1 MCVSVYWRRCDSALP
16 FKTMSRIALLHIT
29 LFYTLAV
36 IVIVSPRHVQNPEHN
51 TQQDDSKSGKPGEYL
66 WYKTGSEQK
75 VAKSFI
81 MKSTQERVVKQT
93 SHSDGN
99 EEFNSGVIPVEEEN
113 DLSGSGE
120 PSEVEYMSGSGSYPS
135 SYMVSVDDSDGNSI
149 SKGPTGETPSES
161 LETSG
166 ENENDFSGENRKED
180 TGEETE
186 ISAEHEMKEQ
196 DSSGSADVE
205 QEDAN
210 DRDTHKTE
218 NEGRVKP
225 LSPAVDKDVT
235 NPKRRNEI
243 YRKSKVTKGN
253 SESEY
258 DKLLKDFKNDGDL
271 GLDLENDDDYDD
283 GDLDDA
289 LNEEEANLLVSEG
302 NKDEAGGSKSTIA
315 HRDHDGGDLSSMFRG
330 FPGARSV
337 KSAKSLHKKTGTS
350 KMKEILSKLDSD
362 IFRGYKSEE
371 YVQKHSERH
380 RDYHKQ
386 YHHQENNTTKE
397 ESSQVLSH
405 HAQNGIF
412 NGSLS
417 NVTLEA
423 QKVKPKQQP
432 QNKNYHVYDHHH
444 RHHHHHHHHHQH
456 DHHHHHHHHHHQHET
471 HKDVTGE
478 NQISAGNHPLQSNSS
493 AQYSSV
499 QYPSIYYPAPSSGP
513 AVAAPPQPYPEE
525 NSLMQFSQQSS
536 NGYEYHA
543 VKNAD
548 TAGAVCLDGSTP
560 GYYLRQGSGKGNKNW
575 IIYLQGGAWCDSEES
590 CLGRS
595 RMHLGSSLFF
605 KPLGNPGG
613 ILSSSNKENP
623 EFYDWNVAY
632 LPYCDGSSFAGNR
645 SDPVQVEGS
654 LLYFRGLR
662 ILDSTISELLS
673 DTNLKV
679 ANHVIFSGT
688 SAGGLAVMLHADF
701 VRSKLPKQV
710 HFRALADSGFFLDTA
725 SRKQKGQRKFR
736 KIMQSVF
743 KLHDCTDGVPQH
755 CVKNTSGKK
764 LWKCIFPQYFLRFV
778 KSSLFVVNPLYDSW
792 QLGNI
797 WEIPCARHPYS
808 CTKKELKQIK
818 KFRKTTLKA
827 MKGVIKGSSNIALF
841 ADSCVDHGQVIFN
854 AQWNTIKVM
863 RKSISSLFSKWYP
876 KPKKDMYFIDED
888 KYPAN
893 PTCVTKDVDKRSEI
907 LTEGF

>member
-1 MCVSVYWRRCDSALP
+1 
-16 FKTMSRIALLHIT
+16 MSHIT
-29 LFYTLAV
+29 LFYTLVV
-36 IVIVSPRHVQNPEHN
+36 IVIVSPRHIQNSEHN
-51 TQQDDSKSGKPGEYL
+51 TRQDVSKSGKPGEYL
-66 WYKTGSEQK
+66 WYKTASEQK

-81 MKSTQERVVKQT
+81 SKSVQDREVKQLT
-93 SHSDGN
+93 SDSDEN
-99 EEFNSGVIPVEEEN
+99 DELYSGVNTVQEEN

-120 PSEVEYMSGSGSYPS
+120 PSESEYMSGSGSYPS
-135 SYMVSVDDSDGNSI
+135 SYMVSVHQTDGLNSM
-149 SKGPTGETPSES
+149 SKKPTGETPSEN
-161 LETSG
+161 LEASG
-166 ENENDFSGENRKED
+166 ENDQQEGKNADFSGENKKGD

-186 ISAEHEMKEQ
+186 SSEHEMIEQ
-196 DSSGSADVE
+196 GSSGSNYA
-205 QEDAN
+205 
-210 DRDTHKTE
+210 RDTHKTE
-218 NEGRVKP
+218 KQRRVRP
-225 LSPAVDKDVT
+225 LAPVVDKEVT
-235 NPKRRNEI
+235 SPKRRNEI

-258 DKLLKDFKNDGDL
+258 DKLFKEFKNDGDL
-271 GLDLENDDDYDD
+271 GLDLEDDDDEE
-283 GDLDDA
+283 DLDDA
-289 LNEEEANLLVSEG
+289 LNEEEAKLLVSEG
-302 NKDEAGGSKSTIA
+302 NKEEAGGSKSTIA
-315 HRDHDGGDLSSMFRG
+315 HRHHNGGDLSSMFRG
-330 FPGARSV
+330 FSRDSSTTVSSGESV
-337 KSAKSLHKKTGTS
+337 HKKTRTS

-362 IFRGYKSEE
+362 IFRGHKSEE
-371 YVQKHSERH
+371 RVQHYSEKH
-380 RDYHKQ
+380 RDHHKQ
-386 YHHQENNTTKE
+386 QYRHQENNTAKE
-397 ESSQVLSH
+397 AESSRALSH
-405 HAQNGIF
+405 HAQDGVF
-412 NGSLS
+412 NGSLG

-423 QKVKPKQQP
+423 QEVKPTQQP
-432 QNKNYHVYDHHH
+432 LNNHHH
-444 RHHHHHHHHHQH
+444 RHNHRHYRHQHHHHHHQH
-456 DHHHHHHHHHHQHET
+456 RQQHHDVET
-471 HKDVTGE
+471 HKEDTGE
-478 NQISAGNHPLQSNSS
+478 NQIQAGNHLHQSNSS

-499 QYPSIYYPAPSSGP
+499 QYPSIYYPALPSGP
-513 AVAAPPQPYPEE
+513 GVTAQPQPYPEE
-525 NSLMQFSQQSS
+525 NSLMQFYQQSS

-575 IIYLQGGAWCDSEES
+575 IIYLQGGAWCESEEA

-613 ILSSSNKENP
+613 ILSNSNEENP

-645 SDPVQVEGS
+645 SDPVQVDGS

-673 DTNLKV
+673 DTNLKE
-679 ANHVIFSGT
+679 ASHVIFSGT

-736 KIMQSVF
+736 KKMQSVF
-743 KLHDCTDGVPQH
+743 KLHDCTDGVPRH

-764 LWKCIFPQYFLRFV
+764 LWKCIFPQYFLPFV

-797 WEIPCARHPYS
+797 WEIPCAHHPYS
-808 CTKKELKQIK
+808 CTKKELRQIK

-827 MKGVIKGSSNIALF
+827 MKRVIKGSSNIALF
-841 ADSCVDHGQVIFN
+841 ADSCIDHGQVIFN

-863 RKSISSLFSKWYP
+863 RKSISSSFSKWYH
-876 KPKKDMYFIDED
+876 KPKKEVYFIDED

-907 LTEGF
+907 FTEGF

>member
-1 MCVSVYWRRCDSALP
+1 MRHE
-16 FKTMSRIALLHIT
+16 ALLHILVT

-36 IVIVSPRHVQNPEHN
+36 IVMVSPRHIQNSEHD

-81 MKSTQERVVKQT
+81 AKSTQERVVKQLT
-93 SHSDGN
+93 FDSDGN
-99 EEFNSGVIPVEEEN
+99 QELNSGVIPAEEEN

-120 PSEVEYMSGSGSYPS
+120 PNEAEYMSGSGSYPT
-135 SYMVSVDDSDGNSI
+135 SYMVSVDETVGNSFGKRPNGDTA
-149 SKGPTGETPSES
+149 SEGPD

-166 ENENDFSGENRKED
+166 EENAEFSGENKKED

-186 ISAEHEMKEQ
+186 SSEHEMKKQ

-205 QEDAN
+205 QEDTN
-210 DRDTHKTE
+210 NRDTDKTE
-218 NEGRVKP
+218 NERRVEP
-225 LSPAVDKDVT
+225 LAPAVDKKVT
-235 NPKRRNEI
+235 SPKRRSEI

-253 SESEY
+253 SDSEY

-271 GLDLENDDDYDD
+271 GLDLEDDDDDD

-289 LNEEEANLLVSEG
+289 LNEEETKLLISEG
-302 NKDEAGGSKSTIA
+302 NKEETGGSKSTIS
-315 HRDHDGGDLSSMFRG
+315 HRDHDGGDLSSMFREFSG
-330 FPGARSV
+330 DSSTSV
-337 KSAKSLHKKTGTS
+337 SSGESRAVHKKTRTS

-362 IFRGYKSEE
+362 IFRGHKSEE
-371 YVQKHSERH
+371 HVNHHSEKH
-380 RDYHKQ
+380 RYYHKQ
-386 YHHQENNTTKE
+386 HYYHHQNETAKE
-397 ESSQVLSH
+397 AESSRALSH

-412 NGSLS
+412 NGSVS

-423 QKVKPKQQP
+423 QKVKKQHP
-432 QNKNYHVYDHHH
+432 QNKHDHYHGHHHRHHHRHYHHQHHHHHH
-444 RHHHHHHHHHQH
+444 RHHHHQQQH
-456 DHHHHHHHHHHQHET
+456 EIET
-471 HKDVTGE
+471 HKDDIGE
-478 NQISAGNHPLQSNSS
+478 NQVPAGNHLHQSNSS

-499 QYPSIYYPAPSSGP
+499 QSPSIYYPAPSSGP
-513 AVAAPPQPYPEE
+513 AVAVQPQPSPEE
-525 NSLMQFSQQSS
+525 ISLMQFYQQST

-560 GYYLRQGSGKGNKNW
+560 GYFLRQGSGKGSKNW
-575 IIYLQGGAWCDSEES
+575 IIYLQGGAWCESEET
-590 CLGRS
+590 CLARS

-613 ILSSSNKENP
+613 ILSNINKENP

-632 LPYCDGSSFAGNR
+632 LPYCDGSSFSGNR
-645 SDPVQVEGS
+645 SDPVEVEGS

-673 DTNLKV
+673 DTNLKE
-679 ANHVIFSGT
+679 ASHVIFSGT

-701 VRSKLPKQV
+701 VRSKLPKKV

-755 CVKNTSGKK
+755 CVENMSGKK
-764 LWKCIFPQYFLRFV
+764 LWKCIFPQYFLPFV
-778 KSSLFVVNPLYDSW
+778 KSRLFVVNPLYDSW

-797 WEIPCARHPYS
+797 WEIPCASHPYS

-827 MKGVIKGSSNIALF
+827 MKRVIKGSANIALF
-841 ADSCVDHGQVIFN
+841 ADSCIDHGQVIFN

-863 RKSISSLFSKWYP
+863 RKSISSSFAKWYH
-876 KPKKDMYFIDED
+876 KPKKEMYFIDED
-888 KYPAN
+888 YYPAN

-907 LTEGF
+907 FTEGF

>member
-1 MCVSVYWRRCDSALP
+1 MRH
-16 FKTMSRIALLHIT
+16 IALLHIT

-36 IVIVSPRHVQNPEHN
+36 IVVVSPRHIQNSEHK

-66 WYKTGSEQK
+66 WYKTGSERK

-81 MKSTQERVVKQT
+81 AKSTQERVAEQLT
-93 SHSDGN
+93 SDPNGN
-99 EEFNSGVIPVEEEN
+99 EELNSGVIPAEEEN

-120 PSEVEYMSGSGSYPS
+120 PSQAEYMSGSGSYPT
-135 SYMVSVDDSDGNSI
+135 SYMVNVHDTDGNLGQTSN
-149 SKGPTGETPSES
+149 GETPNEN

-166 ENENDFSGENRKED
+166 ENDQQQDENNADFSGESKKED

-186 ISAEHEMKEQ
+186 SSEHEMTEQ
-196 DSSGSADVE
+196 DSSGSIHVE
-205 QEDAN
+205 QEDTN
-210 DRDTHKTE
+210 DGDTHKTE
-218 NEGRVKP
+218 HERTMKP
-225 LSPAVDKDVT
+225 LAPAIDKEVT
-235 NPKRRNEI
+235 SPKRRSDI
-243 YRKSKVTKGN
+243 YEKSKVTKGN
-253 SESEY
+253 SDSEY
-258 DKLLKDFKNDGDL
+258 DKLFKDGDL
-271 GLDLENDDDYDD
+271 GLDLEDDDDN

-289 LNEEEANLLVSEG
+289 LNEEEARLLVSEG
-302 NKDEAGGSKSTIA
+302 ENEEAGGSKSTIA
-315 HRDHDGGDLSSMFRG
+315 HHDHDGGDLSSMFRG
-330 FPGARSV
+330 F
-337 KSAKSLHKKTGTS
+337 SADSSTSGESAHKKTRTS
-350 KMKEILSKLDSD
+350 KVKEIISKLDSD
-362 IFRGYKSEE
+362 IFRGHKSEKH
-371 YVQKHSERH
+371 VQHLSEKH
-380 RDYHKQ
+380 RDYSKRE
-386 YHHQENNTTKE
+386 YHHQENNTAKE
-397 ESSQVLSH
+397 AESSPALSH

-423 QKVKPKQQP
+423 QKVKPTQQP
-432 QNKNYHVYDHHH
+432 RKKYHHLYDHHHRNHHRHYHHHQHHH
-444 RHHHHHHHHHQH
+444 RHHHHN
-456 DHHHHHHHHHHQHET
+456 HHHHHHPHQLETET
-471 HKDVTGE
+471 HKDDTGE
-478 NQISAGNHPLQSNSS
+478 NLIPARNHLHQPNSS

-499 QYPSIYYPAPSSGP
+499 QYPSIYYPAPSPGP
-513 AVAAPPQPYPEE
+513 VVAAQSQSYPEE
-525 NSLMQFSQQSS
+525 NSLMQLYQQSS

-548 TAGAVCLDGSTP
+548 TSGAVCLDGSTP
-560 GYYLRQGSGKGNKNW
+560 AYYLRRGSGKGNKNW
-575 IIYLQGGAWCDSEES
+575 IIYLQGGAWCETEET
-590 CLGRS
+590 CLRRS

-613 ILSSSNKENP
+613 ILSNNSKENP

-632 LPYCDGSSFAGNR
+632 LPYCDGSSFSGNR
-645 SDPVQVEGS
+645 SEPVQFEGS

-673 DTNLKV
+673 DTNLKE
-679 ANHVIFSGT
+679 ASHVIFSGT

-701 VRSKLPKQV
+701 VRSKLPKKV
-710 HFRALADSGFFLDTA
+710 NFRALADSGFFLDTA

-736 KIMQSVF
+736 KIMQNVF

-778 KSSLFVVNPLYDSW
+778 KSRLFVVNPLYDSW

-797 WEIPCARHPYS
+797 WEIPCAHHPYS

-827 MKGVIKGSSNIALF
+827 MKGVIKGSANIALF
-841 ADSCVDHGQVIFN
+841 ADSCIDHGQVIFN

-863 RKSISSLFSKWYP
+863 HNSISSTFSKWYY
-876 KPKKDMYFIDED
+876 KPKKEMYFIDED

-907 LTEGF
+907 FTEGF

>member
-1 MCVSVYWRRCDSALP
+1 MRVSVYWPRCDAALS
-16 FKTMSRIALLHIT
+16 FKTMSRKALLFIT

-75 VAKSFI
+75 VAKSVI
-81 MKSTQERVVKQT
+81 MKSTQERVIKQQT
-93 SHSDGN
+93 SDSDGN
-99 EEFNSGVIPVEEEN
+99 EELNSGVIPVEEEN

-120 PSEVEYMSGSGSYPS
+120 PSEAEYMSGSGSYPN
-135 SYMVSVDDSDGNSI
+135 SYMVSVDDTDGNSI
-149 SKGPTGETPSES
+149 SKGPTGETPGED

-166 ENENDFSGENRKED
+166 ENENDFSGN
-180 TGEETE
+180 
-186 ISAEHEMKEQ
+186 EMKEQ
-196 DSSGSADVE
+196 DSSGSSDVE

-210 DRDTHKTE
+210 GRDTRKTE
-218 NEGRVKP
+218 NERRVKP
-225 LSPAVDKDVT
+225 LAPAVDKEVT

-302 NKDEAGGSKSTIA
+302 NKDEAGGRKSTIA

-330 FPGARSV
+330 ISGDSSV
-337 KSAKSLHKKTGTS
+337 TSGKSVHKKTRKS

-362 IFRGYKSEE
+362 IFKGYKSEE
-371 YVQKHSERH
+371 RVQQHSEKH
-380 RDYHKQ
+380 RDYHKQQ
-386 YHHQENNTTKE
+386 YHHQENNTAKEE
-397 ESSQVLSH
+397 ESSQALSH
-405 HAQNGIF
+405 QAQNGIF

-444 RHHHHHHHHHQH
+444 RHHHRHYHHHHRRHHHHHHQQQQQQQ
-456 DHHHHHHHHHHQHET
+456 QHEIET
-471 HKDVTGE
+471 HKDDTGE
-478 NQISAGNHPLQSNSS
+478 YQIPAGNHPLQSNSS

-499 QYPSIYYPAPSSGP
+499 QYPSIYYPTPPSGSTM
-513 AVAAPPQPYPEE
+513 AAPPQIYPEE
-525 NSLMQFSQQSS
+525 NSVMQFYQQSS

-560 GYYLRQGSGKGNKNW
+560 GYYLRQGSGRGNKNW
-575 IIYLQGGAWCDSEES
+575 IIYLQGGAWCDNEES

-673 DTNLKV
+673 DTNLKE

-743 KLHDCTDGVPQH
+743 KLHNCTDGVPQH
-755 CVKNTSGKK
+755 CVKNTSGRK

-797 WEIPCARHPYS
+797 WEIPCAHHPYS

-841 ADSCVDHGQVIFN
+841 ADSCIDHGQVIFN

-863 RKSISSLFSKWYP
+863 RKSIASSFYKWYL
-876 KPKKDMYFIDED
+876 KPRKDMYFIDED

-907 LTEGF
+907 FTEGF

>member
-1 MCVSVYWRRCDSALP
+1 MR
-16 FKTMSRIALLHIT
+16 RIALLHIT
-29 LFYTLAV
+29 LLYTLAV
-36 IVIVSPRHVQNPEHN
+36 IVIVSPRHIQNSEHN
-51 TQQDDSKSGKPGEYL
+51 TQQDVSKSGKPGEYL
-66 WYKTGSEQK
+66 WYKSGSEQK

-81 MKSTQERVVKQT
+81 AKSTD
-93 SHSDGN
+93 SDGN
-99 EEFNSGVIPVEEEN
+99 EELNSGVIPVEEEN

-120 PSEVEYMSGSGSYPS
+120 PSEAEYMSGSGSYSS
-135 SYMVSVDDSDGNSI
+135 SYMVSVHETDGNTI
-149 SKGPTGETPSES
+149 SKRPTGETPSEN
-161 LETSG
+161 LEASG
-166 ENENDFSGENRKED
+166 ENDQQEEISADFSGENKKGD

-186 ISAEHEMKEQ
+186 SSDHEMKEQ
-196 DSSGSADVE
+196 DSSGSTDVE

-210 DRDTHKTE
+210 ARDTHKTE
-218 NEGRVKP
+218 NERRVKP
-225 LSPAVDKDVT
+225 LAPVVDKEVT
-235 NPKRRNEI
+235 SPKRRNEI

-258 DKLLKDFKNDGDL
+258 DTLFKDFKNDGDL
-271 GLDLENDDDYDD
+271 GLDLEDDDDD

-289 LNEEEANLLVSEG
+289 LNEEEAKLLVSEG
-302 NKDEAGGSKSTIA
+302 NKEEAGGSKSTIA
-315 HRDHDGGDLSSMFRG
+315 HRDHDGGHLSSMFRG
-330 FPGARSV
+330 FSRNSSTSV
-337 KSAKSLHKKTGTS
+337 SSGESVHKKTRTS

-371 YVQKHSERH
+371 RVQHHFEKY

-386 YHHQENNTTKE
+386 QYHHQVNNTAKE
-397 ESSQVLSH
+397 AESSRALSH
-405 HAQNGIF
+405 HAQNNGVF

-423 QKVKPKQQP
+423 QEVKPTQQP
-432 QNKNYHVYDHHH
+432 QNKNDHLHDHHH
-444 RHHHHHHHHHQH
+444 RHHHRHYRHQ
-456 DHHHHHHHHHHQHET
+456 HHHHHHHQQQQHEIE
-471 HKDVTGE
+471 KDKGDTGE
-478 NQISAGNHPLQSNSS
+478 NQIPAGNHPHQSKSS
-493 AQYSSV
+493 AQYSSE
-499 QYPSIYYPAPSSGP
+499 QYPSIYYPTPSGP
-513 AVAAPPQPYPEE
+513 AVVAQPQPYPEE
-525 NSLMQFSQQSS
+525 TSLMQFYQQSS

-575 IIYLQGGAWCDSEES
+575 IIYLQGGAWCESEEA

-613 ILSSSNKENP
+613 ILSNSIKENP

-645 SDPVQVEGS
+645 SDPVQVDGS

-673 DTNLKV
+673 DTNLKK
-679 ANHVIFSGT
+679 ASHVIFSGT

-743 KLHDCTDGVPQH
+743 KLHDCTDGVPRH
-755 CVKNTSGKK
+755 CVKHTSGKK
-764 LWKCIFPQYFLRFV
+764 LWKCIFPQYFLPFV

-797 WEIPCARHPYS
+797 WEIPCAHHPYS

-841 ADSCVDHGQVIFN
+841 ADSCIDHGQVIFN

-863 RKSISSLFSKWYP
+863 RKSISSSFSKWYH
-876 KPKKDMYFIDED
+876 KPKKEMYFIDED
-888 KYPAN
+888 NYPAN

-907 LTEGF
+907 FTEGF

>member
-1 MCVSVYWRRCDSALP
+1 MR
-16 FKTMSRIALLHIT
+16 RIALLHIT

-36 IVIVSPRHVQNPEHN
+36 TVIVSPRHIQNSEHN

-81 MKSTQERVVKQT
+81 AKSTQERVDKQLT
-93 SHSDGN
+93 SDSDGN
-99 EEFNSGVIPVEEEN
+99 EELNSGVMPAEEGN

-120 PSEVEYMSGSGSYPS
+120 PNQSEYMSGSGSYPT
-135 SYMVSVDDSDGNSI
+135 SYMVSVHETDENSDS
-149 SKGPTGETPSES
+149 KTPTGETPSEH
-161 LETSG
+161 LESSG
-166 ENENDFSGENRKED
+166 ENDQQDEKNANFSGENKKED

-186 ISAEHEMKEQ
+186 SSEHEMKEQ
-196 DSSGSADVE
+196 DSSGSTDVE
-205 QEDAN
+205 QEDTN

-218 NEGRVKP
+218 NERRVKP
-225 LSPAVDKDVT
+225 LAPVVDKQVT
-235 NPKRRNEI
+235 SPKRRSKI

-253 SESEY
+253 TESEY
-258 DKLLKDFKNDGDL
+258 DKLLKDLKNDGDL
-271 GLDLENDDDYDD
+271 GLDLQDDDDDDD

-289 LNEEEANLLVSEG
+289 LNEEEAKLLVSEG
-302 NKDEAGGSKSTIA
+302 NKEEAGGSKSTIA
-315 HRDHDGGDLSSMFRG
+315 HSDHDGGDLSSMFRG
-330 FPGARSV
+330 FSGDSSTSV
-337 KSAKSLHKKTGTS
+337 SVHKKTRTS

-362 IFRGYKSEE
+362 IFKGYKSEE
-371 YVQKHSERH
+371 RVQHHSEKH

-386 YHHQENNTTKE
+386 QYHHHQENDTAKE
-397 ESSQVLSH
+397 DDSSKALSQG
-405 HAQNGIF
+405 AQNGIF

-417 NVTLEA
+417 NVTLES

-432 QNKNYHVYDHHH
+432 QNKTYHLYDHHH
-444 RHHHHHHHHHQH
+444 RHHHRHYRRHHLHHHHHHY
-456 DHHHHHHHHHHQHET
+456 HHHHQQQQQQQQQHEIET
-471 HKDVTGE
+471 HKDDTSE
-478 NQISAGNHPLQSNSS
+478 NQIPAGNHLHQSNTS
-493 AQYSSV
+493 AQYSSL

-513 AVAAPPQPYPEE
+513 AIAAQPQPYPEE
-525 NSLMQFSQQSS
+525 ISVMQFYQQSS
-536 NGYEYHA
+536 NGYQYHA

-575 IIYLQGGAWCDSEES
+575 IIYLQGGAWCESEET

-613 ILSSSNKENP
+613 ILSHNKKENP

-645 SDPVQVEGS
+645 SDPVQVQGS

-673 DTNLKV
+673 DTNLKE

-797 WEIPCARHPYS
+797 WEIPCAHHPYS

-841 ADSCVDHGQVIFN
+841 ADSCIDHGQVIFN

-863 RKSISSLFSKWYP
+863 RKSISSSFSKWYH
-876 KPKKDMYFIDED
+876 KPKKEMYFIDED
-888 KYPAN
+888 NYPAN

-907 LTEGF
+907 FTEGF

>member
-1 MCVSVYWRRCDSALP
+1 MRH
-16 FKTMSRIALLHIT
+16 IALLHIT

-36 IVIVSPRHVQNPEHN
+36 IVVVSPRHIQNSEHN

-66 WYKTGSEQK
+66 WYKTGSERK

-81 MKSTQERVVKQT
+81 AKATQGRVVEQLT
-93 SHSDGN
+93 SDPNGN
-99 EEFNSGVIPVEEEN
+99 EDLNSGVIPAEEEN

-120 PSEVEYMSGSGSYPS
+120 PSQAEYMSGSGSYPT
-135 SYMVSVDDSDGNSI
+135 SYMVNVHGTDGSLGQRSN
-149 SKGPTGETPSES
+149 GETPNKN

-166 ENENDFSGENRKED
+166 ENDQQQDENNADFSGESKKED

-186 ISAEHEMKEQ
+186 SSEHEVTEQ
-196 DSSGSADVE
+196 DSSGSIHVE
-205 QEDAN
+205 QEDTN

-218 NEGRVKP
+218 HKRKMKP
-225 LSPAVDKDVT
+225 LAPAVDKEVT
-235 NPKRRNEI
+235 SPKRRSEI
-243 YRKSKVTKGN
+243 YGKSKVTKGN
-253 SESEY
+253 SDSEY
-258 DKLLKDFKNDGDL
+258 DKLFKDFKNDGDL
-271 GLDLENDDDYDD
+271 GLDLEDDDDN

-289 LNEEEANLLVSEG
+289 LNEEEARLLVSEG
-302 NKDEAGGSKSTIA
+302 DKEEAGGSKSTIA

-330 FPGARSV
+330 FSADSSSSGESV
-337 KSAKSLHKKTGTS
+337 HKNTRTS
-350 KMKEILSKLDSD
+350 KVKEIISKLDSD
-362 IFRGYKSEE
+362 IFRGHKSEKH
-371 YVQKHSERH
+371 VQHHSEKH
-380 RDYHKQ
+380 RDYRKQ
-386 YHHQENNTTKE
+386 YYHHQENNTAKE
-397 ESSQVLSH
+397 AESSPALSH
-405 HAQNGIF
+405 HDQNGIF

-423 QKVKPKQQP
+423 QKVKPTQQP
-432 QNKNYHVYDHHH
+432 RKKYHHLYDHHHRNHHHHYHYHQHHHRHHH
-444 RHHHHHHHHHQH
+444 RHHHHHHHHQL
-456 DHHHHHHHHHHQHET
+456 ET
-471 HKDVTGE
+471 ETQKDDTGE
-478 NQISAGNHPLQSNSS
+478 NQIPARSHLHQSNSS
-493 AQYSSV
+493 AQYSV
-499 QYPSIYYPAPSSGP
+499 QYPTIYYPAPTSGP
-513 AVAAPPQPYPEE
+513 VVAAQSQSYPEE
-525 NSLMQFSQQSS
+525 NSLMQFYQQSS

-548 TAGAVCLDGSTP
+548 TSGAVCLDGSTP
-560 GYYLRQGSGKGNKNW
+560 GYYLRRGSGKGNKNW
-575 IIYLQGGAWCDSEES
+575 IIYLQGGAWCETEET
-590 CLGRS
+590 CLHRS

-613 ILSSSNKENP
+613 ILSNNSKENP

-632 LPYCDGSSFAGNR
+632 LPYCDGSSFSGNR
-645 SDPVQVEGS
+645 SEPVQFKGS

-662 ILDSTISELLS
+662 ILDSTIAELLS
-673 DTNLKV
+673 DTNLKE
-679 ANHVIFSGT
+679 ASHVIFSGT

-701 VRSKLPKQV
+701 VRSKLPKKV
-710 HFRALADSGFFLDTA
+710 NFRALADSGFFLDTA

-736 KIMQSVF
+736 KIMQNVF

-778 KSSLFVVNPLYDSW
+778 KSRLFVVNPLYDSW

-841 ADSCVDHGQVIFN
+841 ADSCIDHGQVIFN

-863 RKSISSLFSKWYP
+863 HKSIASTFSKWYY
-876 KPKKDMYFIDED
+876 KPKKEMYFIDED

-893 PTCVTKDVDKRSEI
+893 PTCVTKDVEKRSEI
-907 LTEGF
+907 FTEGF